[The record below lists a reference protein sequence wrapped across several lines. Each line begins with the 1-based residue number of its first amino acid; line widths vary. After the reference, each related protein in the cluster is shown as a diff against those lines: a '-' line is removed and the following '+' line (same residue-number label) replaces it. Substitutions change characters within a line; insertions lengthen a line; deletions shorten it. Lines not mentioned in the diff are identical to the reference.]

1 MNYPDKIIISNFVVG
16 GTANGASIDFTNWL
30 TRSEGHYV
38 VGLAFSSG
46 ASGDIVT
53 DGQNVNGFS
62 NWIIIKNRFN
72 DPTLSASYRY
82 PSVSAV
88 PYLTRQYFGG
98 SVAAEIALGTTLY
111 GATSNQVTAGTNAA
125 LLNLNHQTHIVLRV
139 VCREMDGASNLRP
152 DNTN

>member
-1 MNYPDKIIISNFVVG
+1 MNKKF
-16 GTANGASIDFTNWL
+16 
-30 TRSEGHYV
+30 
-38 VGLAFSSG
+38 
-46 ASGDIVT
+46 
-53 DGQNVNGFS
+53 
-62 NWIIIKNRFN
+62 
-72 DPTLSASYRY
+72 ASYRY

-98 SVAAEIALGTTLY
+98 STTTEIALGTTLY
-111 GATSNQVTAGTNAA
+111 GATSNQVTATTNAA